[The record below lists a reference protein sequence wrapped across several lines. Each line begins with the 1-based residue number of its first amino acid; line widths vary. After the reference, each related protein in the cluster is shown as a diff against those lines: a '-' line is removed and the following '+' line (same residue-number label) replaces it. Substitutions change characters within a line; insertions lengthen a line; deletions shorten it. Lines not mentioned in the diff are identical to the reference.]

1 MSDELLSWRNQ
12 RPINRISRRCFN
24 RGGGDNS
31 EVADMSNNI
40 LGQTIQIIETRYGG
54 NGTGKHTTK
63 RSGRVVQV
71 CERFVAV
78 HNGKYV
84 ECVWTDQDE
93 KNNPVVEGVLG

>member
-12 RPINRISRRCFN
+12 RPINRISRRCCN
-24 RGGGDNS
+24 RGGGVDCEVDN
-31 EVADMSNNI
+31 MTN
-40 LGQTIQIIETRYGG
+40 GQTITIRKKCLGCRGEIIIKKIRGQ
-54 NGTGKHTTK
+54 
-63 RSGRVVQV
+63 VVQV

-93 KNNPVVEGVLG
+93 KNNPVVG